1 MKQTIFVALIFL
13 FPGGCGYGQS
23 AHYKQ
28 AFAFSAGLVSAGKEA
43 PALRLEYEAQKIPN
57 LSRSPVSLNYFL
69 SGELLN
75 LPVLVAAFHARFDLL
90 NKISLF
96 NRPAVLSGG
105 LRADLV
111 SGQGSE
117 WNGIAMLRQ
126 VLWGRQSSRVEMQN
140 GLIFSRLY
148 AQKAYDFLSGYTQIV
163 YMCTLPAT
171 QQLQTGLLYKRAY
184 YTPGNFFAHN
194 FGLFLGYQKN
204 GPLLLRARI
213 SYQQLKFDA
222 YAQADKGMFL
232 NVSFGRFIMKN
243 VSLFFYGDIY
253 LPLNNAA
260 KGLPSA
266 ELSLLRR
273 NRYGLKILFLT
284 KHDGALFITLAYR
297 QLDIRGNSAQLNNS
311 LFILA
316 GYRVYM
322 D

>member
-1 MKQTIFVALIFL
+1 MKRTIFIALIFL
-13 FPGGCGYGQS
+13 IPVGRGYGQS

-28 AFAFSAGLVSAGKEA
+28 AFAISAGLVSAGKEA

-57 LSRSPVSLNYFL
+57 LNRSPVSLNYFL

-75 LPVLVAAFHARFDLL
+75 LPVLVAALHARFDLL
-90 NKISLF
+90 NKLSLF

-105 LRADLV
+105 VRADLV

-117 WNGIAMLRQ
+117 WSGTAMLRQ
-126 VLWGRQSSRVEMQN
+126 VVWGGRPARLEIQT
-140 GLIFSRLY
+140 GFIISRLY
-148 AQKAYDFLSGYTQIV
+148 AQKAYDFLSGYTHLAYTRVLSDAQRI
-163 YMCTLPAT
+163 
-171 QQLQTGLLYKRAY
+171 QTGLLYKRAY
-184 YTPGNFFAHN
+184 YAPGNFFAHD

-204 GPLLLRARI
+204 GPLLLRARV

-222 YAQADKGMFL
+222 YAQADKGIFVNL
-232 NVSFGRFIMKN
+232 SFGRFIRKN
-243 VSLFFYGDIY
+243 VSLYFYGDIY
-253 LPLNNAA
+253 LPLNDAA
-260 KGLPSA
+260 EGLPSG

-284 KHDGALFITLAYR
+284 KDEGALFITLAYR
-297 QLDIRGNSAQLNNS
+297 QLDIRGNSARLNNS
-311 LFILA
+311 VFVLA